1 VSGNPFVKLE
11 ESVMSRYSLIFLC
24 ALVMPCG
31 TAMAQDVQDVAS
43 PVESSPP
50 PLTGLKAEAVAIV
63 DESRKLTQEIVDSL
77 FSFAELGF
85 QEFETQAYLTALL
98 EESGFE
104 IERDVSGIPS
114 SWWATWGDGAPVIAL
129 GSDVDGIPKAS
140 QMPGV
145 AYREPMIDGAPGH
158 GEGHNSGQAVIIAA
172 ALAVK
177 EIMAREEI
185 PGTIVVWPGIA
196 EELLA
201 TKAWFARDGRFDE
214 VDAVLFTHVGDNL
227 GVSWGNPAGT
237 GMVSVEY
244 SFEGTSAHG
253 AVDPW
258 KGRSALDAVELMNVA
273 WNFRREHLHPLQRS
287 HYVISDGGD
296 QPNVVPS
303 RAAVWYFVRE
313 ITAEGIRENFDTLQR
328 IAEGASLMTDTSV
341 SRRIVGAAWPR
352 HFNRPIALAM
362 DDNIKAVGLPSW
374 SDDDQVFAK
383 ALQRLMGS
391 EETGLATELEGINEP
406 KEDPVSGGSDD
417 IGDVSWVV
425 PTVTLRYPSNV
436 DGMTAHHWSS
446 AMAMATPVAHK
457 GATAG
462 AKVIAA
468 TMLDLFQSEPLR
480 TDAQRY
486 FREEQRKDTDY
497 EPFIGSEDPPAI
509 EKNRETT
516 AEFRDRLRGFYYDP
530 TRFETYLEQLDIDYP
545 QLEKP

>member
-1 VSGNPFVKLE
+1 
-11 ESVMSRYSLIFLC
+11 
-24 ALVMPCG
+24 
-31 TAMAQDVQDVAS
+31 
-43 PVESSPP
+43 
-50 PLTGLKAEAVAIV
+50 
-63 DESRKLTQEIVDSL
+63 
-77 FSFAELGF
+77 
-85 QEFETQAYLTALL
+85 
-98 EESGFE
+98 
-104 IERDVSGIPS
+104 
-114 SWWATWGDGAPVIAL
+114 
-129 GSDVDGIPKAS
+129 
-140 QMPGV
+140 
-145 AYREPMIDGAPGH
+145 
-158 GEGHNSGQAVIIAA
+158 
-172 ALAVK
+172 
-177 EIMAREEI
+177 
-185 PGTIVVWPGIA
+185 
-196 EELLA
+196 
-201 TKAWFARDGRFDE
+201 
-214 VDAVLFTHVGDNL
+214 
-227 GVSWGNPAGT
+227 
-237 GMVSVEY
+237 
-244 SFEGTSAHG
+244 
-253 AVDPW
+253 
-258 KGRSALDAVELMNVA
+258 
-273 WNFRREHLHPLQRS
+273 
-287 HYVISDGGD
+287 VISDGGD